1 MIALRLPDRW
11 RAGMAVLFGAGLLVR
26 ADEPMT
32 AAQYEADPAAM
43 LEAYRRVETGSVTW
57 DDERSALGP
66 RELAKLE
73 LPDEKEQIDRII
85 VRNMPDEGPKGRSR

>member
-1 MIALRLPDRW
+1 MLGLLRLRN
-11 RAGMAVLFGAGLLVR
+11 RAGAPMLGRYGA
-26 ADEPMT
+26 
-32 AAQYEADPAAM
+32 AAEFWSENWDRM
-43 LEAYRRVETGSVTW
+43 VHRVETGSVTW